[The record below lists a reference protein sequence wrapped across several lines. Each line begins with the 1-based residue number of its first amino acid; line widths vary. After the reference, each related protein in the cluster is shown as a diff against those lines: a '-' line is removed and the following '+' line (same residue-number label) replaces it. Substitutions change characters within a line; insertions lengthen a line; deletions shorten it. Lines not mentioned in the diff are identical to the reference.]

1 MTRILITGAAGQVGA
16 ELARI
21 EWPDDYAVTALT
33 KGEMDISDSESIL
46 QALESVE
53 PDIVVNAAA
62 YTAVDKAEEEAELA
76 YRINTTGAELLA
88 RATALNDIGL
98 IHISTD
104 YVFDGTKDGWYVES
118 DETNPTGVYGASKLA
133 GEEPVLAMGGM
144 VLRTSWVYGA
154 LGLNFVRT
162 MRKLGSERPS
172 LNVVADQFGCPTAAI
187 DIARAIRQIL
197 SVDERPTGLFHIAA
211 PDDASWWDLAVAS
224 IGGLDPKPE
233 IEVAKITTAEYP
245 TQAER
250 PQNSRLNSDKLFEAF
265 GVRLQP
271 WRTAL
276 AEVTNEL
283 NQEVINSQGTGAS

>member
-1 MTRILITGAAGQVGA
+1 LTRILITGAAGQVGA

-21 EWPDDYAVTALT
+21 EWPESFVITALT
-33 KGEMDISDSESIL
+33 RGEMDICDTESIL
-46 QALESVE
+46 RALESVE

-76 YRINTTGAELLA
+76 YRINATGSELLA
-88 RATALNDIGL
+88 RATALNDVGL

-133 GEEPVLAMGGM
+133 GEEPVLTMGGM

-197 SVDERPTGLFHIAA
+197 SVDDRPTGLFHMAA

-224 IGGLDPKPE
+224 IDGLVPKVE
-233 IEVAKITTAEYP
+233 IEVAQITTAEYP
-245 TQAER
+245 TLAAR
-250 PQNSRLNSDKLFEAF
+250 PQNSRLNSDRLFEAF

-271 WRTAL
+271 WRKAL
-276 AEVTNEL
+276 AEVTHEL